1 MLFLFS
7 FFISPDSAALRPLR
21 FEKGGFYMKKYI
33 ALTVFCLAVAV
44 TAVCMGRTPPEIL
57 GETADVSYSQT
68 AV

>member
-1 MLFLFS
+1 
-7 FFISPDSAALRPLR
+7 
-21 FEKGGFYMKKYI
+21 MKKYI

-44 TAVCMGRTPPEIL
+44 AAVCMGRTPPEIP